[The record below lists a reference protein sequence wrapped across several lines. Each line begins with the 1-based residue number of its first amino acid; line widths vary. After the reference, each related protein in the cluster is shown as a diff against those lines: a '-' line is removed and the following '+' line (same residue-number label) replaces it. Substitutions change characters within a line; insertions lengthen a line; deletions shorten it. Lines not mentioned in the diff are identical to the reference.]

1 MSLLPL
7 SSDPNPKQRLLHI
20 SALFLEPTPGPINK
34 YSKRLKK
41 VYKEFWI
48 GCSPLTAFSHKKPN
62 DFPINERKLYHRLLR
77 TLLCDMYN
85 EQVCKMIL
93 RCTKGYFSK
102 NIFFHKEM
110 MYLCS
115 LLIFLP
121 PQISFFGTKFVPLT
135 SRKLKHLKAADS
147 GTNIK
152 SMFIWTNIVREGG
165 TQNVIFFCSNF
176 YILTLCLA
184 MKKHQTCQTKPLG
197 KCKKS
202 PILIAEI
209 QHVRNIEGKLFL
221 TFL

>member
-152 SMFIWTNIVREGG
+152 SMFI
-165 TQNVIFFCSNF
+165 
-176 YILTLCLA
+176 
-184 MKKHQTCQTKPLG
+184 
-197 KCKKS
+197 
-202 PILIAEI
+202 
-209 QHVRNIEGKLFL
+209 
-221 TFL
+221 

>member
-1 MSLLPL
+1 M
-7 SSDPNPKQRLLHI
+7 
-20 SALFLEPTPGPINK
+20 GGC
-34 YSKRLKK
+34 
-41 VYKEFWI
+41 V
-48 GCSPLTAFSHKKPN
+48 GCSPSRPLAEKNPN
-62 DFPINERKLYHRLLR
+62 GFPINERKLYHRLLQ

-165 TQNVIFFCSNF
+165 TQNVIFFLFQLLHIDSMSGHEKTPNLPNKTVRKMQKITHFDCWNP
-176 YILTLCLA
+176 
-184 MKKHQTCQTKPLG
+184 TCQKYRR
-197 KCKKS
+197 K
-202 PILIAEI
+202 
-209 QHVRNIEGKLFL
+209 
-221 TFL
+221 TFSHFSIKQGN

>member
-1 MSLLPL
+1 MRLLPL

-34 YSKRLKK
+34 YSKRL
-41 VYKEFWI
+41 
-48 GCSPLTAFSHKKPN
+48 TAFSRKKTN

-152 SMFIWTNIVREGG
+152 SMFI
-165 TQNVIFFCSNF
+165 
-176 YILTLCLA
+176 
-184 MKKHQTCQTKPLG
+184 
-197 KCKKS
+197 
-202 PILIAEI
+202 
-209 QHVRNIEGKLFL
+209 
-221 TFL
+221 